1 MPTPSATRAH
11 FSPPPSS
18 RGRRAEYDSDPDEET
33 RNHRMDAR
41 VIDVD
46 LAHPAKNHE
55 VVIYSLVEFP
65 YEESV
70 YDAFYIFLPCDVRD
84 AERGAFEAT
93 VHGDRE
99 ILITMPALPYT
110 FLRDTD
116 ELNEDLIASGDH
128 VPKLQTA
135 QDIAIN
141 AIMESDG
148 AKVKRF
154 LLRFP
159 DGVNLSN
166 IFAGG
171 ALKLETEYEAYPT
184 NTTIRGHPT
193 IIFPCMEFWR
203 VADLS
208 TARREKLRQ
217 AKKDVAKEKMD
228 KLAARLKRLS
238 TGAGVVGMQE

>member
-1 MPTPSATRAH
+1 
-11 FSPPPSS
+11 
-18 RGRRAEYDSDPDEET
+18 
-33 RNHRMDAR
+33 MDAR
-41 VIDVD
+41 VIDVN

-55 VVIYSLVEFP
+55 VIIYTLIEFP
-65 YEESV
+65 FEESV

-84 AERGAFEAT
+84 AQRGAFEAT
-93 VHGDRE
+93 VYGDRE

-110 FLRDTD
+110 FFLETD
-116 ELNEDLIASGDH
+116 ALNEDLKASKEH

-148 AKVKRF
+148 AEVKRL

-171 ALKLETEYEAYPT
+171 ALKLETEYEVYPA
-184 NTTIRGHPT
+184 TTAVRGHPT
-193 IIFPCMEFWR
+193 IIFPCMVFWR

-217 AKKDVAKEKMD
+217 AKKDVEKEKME
-228 KLAARLKRLS
+228 KLAARLQRMS
-238 TGAGVVGMQE
+238 TAKASNGVLHMHK